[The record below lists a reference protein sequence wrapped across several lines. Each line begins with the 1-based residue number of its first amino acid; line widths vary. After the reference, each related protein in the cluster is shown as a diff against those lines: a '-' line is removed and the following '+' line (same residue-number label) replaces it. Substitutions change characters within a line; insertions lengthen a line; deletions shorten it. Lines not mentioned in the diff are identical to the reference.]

1 MFRNCGC
8 SCKHNECNNNTSCN
22 EIMYEN
28 NNCNNDM
35 YETSCNINSDFPNMN
50 ECPCAC
56 GFDDESVF
64 PQNWMYGHSY
74 VPHQKMNKVYTP
86 EIGLKMGTIFPELV
100 SPYCPGQSLEV
111 INYLKKSNTIGGGCN
126 S

>member
-8 SCKHNECNNNTSCN
+8 PCNYYQKNNNDST
-22 EIMYEN
+22 EN
-28 NNCNNDM
+28 NNQEI
-35 YETSCNINSDFPNMN
+35 YETSCNIDNEYDNMDENS
-50 ECPCAC
+50 CSC
-56 GFDDESVF
+56 GFDDSSVF
-64 PQNWMYGHSY
+64 PTNWMYGHSY

-100 SPYCPGQSLEV
+100 SPYCPNQSKEV
-111 INYLKKSNTIGGGCN
+111 NQYLKNSNTIGEGCN

>member
-8 SCKHNECNNNTSCN
+8 SCNYNQNNDCNNNNSD
-22 EIMYEN
+22 N
-28 NNCNNDM
+28 NM
-35 YETSCNINSDFPNMN
+35 YETSCNIDTTYSNMN
-50 ECPCAC
+50 NNSCSC
-56 GFDDESVF
+56 GFDELSDF

-74 VPHQKMNKVYTP
+74 VPHQRMNQVYTP

-100 SPYCPGQSLEV
+100 SPYCPNQSVEV
-111 INYLKKSNTIGGGCN
+111 INFLKRSNSIGEGCN